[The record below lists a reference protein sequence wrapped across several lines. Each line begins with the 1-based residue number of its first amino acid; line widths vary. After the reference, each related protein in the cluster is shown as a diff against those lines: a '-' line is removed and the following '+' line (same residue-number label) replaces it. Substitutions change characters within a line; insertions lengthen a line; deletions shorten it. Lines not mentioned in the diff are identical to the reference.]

1 MALINKEAAELME
14 QQLLTPVLWFSKLSM
29 HLDKELVRQY
39 HEYSLPIRD
48 SYDDWLATVYL
59 LFLEDYNYPQI
70 EDVRITR
77 GATHY
82 LKLITKPTE
91 NFYIPIPDEFLTK

>member
-14 QQLLTPVLWFSKLSM
+14 QQLLSQVLWFSKLSM
-29 HLDKELVRQY
+29 YLDQELVRQY

-59 LFLEDYNYPQI
+59 LFLEEYNSSNQI
-70 EDVRITR
+70 EDIRV
-77 GATHY
+77 
-82 LKLITKPTE
+82 TKGVAR
-91 NFYIPIPDEFLTK
+91 YIPIPNEFLSK